1 MKRCPACRR
10 VENDDT
16 LVFCRADGTAL
27 IGDSKSIDG
36 DAGTVKIGSAPVA
49 SEVETSVLPQYATDA
64 GVRRPTGPTTVL
76 DQQKTISRTRE
87 LARPNRR
94 RVWVLSV
101 GAIVVIAVALSAYLY
116 LSRGKN
122 TTSKNSIAVLP
133 LVNASNDPNTEYLSD
148 GISEALINSL
158 TELQQLRV
166 IARSTAFRYKGRDV
180 DPQTVGRELNVQTVL
195 MGRVRQFG
203 DTLNIQVDLVDAS
216 TGAQLWG
223 AEYERK
229 LSDVLSMK
237 QTIAHEV
244 MDKLRLKLSGEE
256 QQRLTK
262 RDTTN
267 SEAYQFYLRGRFY
280 WNKRTGEGLKKAVE
294 QFQQAIEKDP
304 SYALAYSGLADAYTT
319 LPGYSATPASEVVQN
334 ARAAA
339 SRAIELDPNLAE
351 AHASL
356 ARIKM
361 AFESDSAGAEK
372 EFQRAIQLNPNYPSA
387 HHWYALLLAFQG
399 RSDEAKKE
407 ILRAQQLDP
416 LSLII
421 NRTVGDVFFWAR
433 EYDQALEQYKKTIE
447 IDANFPP
454 AHEDLAMLYGIKGR
468 YAEAIPEMN
477 KAIALNGRLPNYV
490 AELGYIHAI
499 SGHKVEA
506 QKMLDE
512 LTTRAKTEAVSPYA
526 FALIY
531 AGLGDKEKAFE
542 WLDEATRKEA
552 AGSNASLKVGPEWD
566 GLRSDPRFA
575 ELLRRAG
582 LPQ

>member
-477 KAIALNGRLPNYV
+477 KAIALNGRLPNSV
-490 AELGYIHAI
+490 AVLGYIHAI

>member
-1 MKRCPACRR
+1 MKRCPACKR

-16 LVFCRADGTAL
+16 LAFCRADGTRL
-27 IGDSKSIDG
+27 VSDSGSVNE
-36 DAGTVKIGSAPVA
+36 DAGTARFGSEPVA
-49 SEVETSVLPQYATDA
+49 SEVETSVLPQHATDA
-64 GVRRPTGPTTVL
+64 GVSRPTGPTTVL
-76 DQQKTISRTRE
+76 DRQQTIGATHE
-87 LARPNRR
+87 LRKPKRR

-133 LVNASNDPNTEYLSD
+133 LVNTSNDPNTEYLSD

-166 IARSTAFRYKGRDV
+166 IARSTAFRYKGKDV

-195 MGRVRQFG
+195 MGRVRQLG
-203 DTLNIQVDLVDAS
+203 DTLNIQVDLVDAT

-229 LSDVLSMK
+229 LSDVLSVK
-237 QTIAHEV
+237 QTIAREV
-244 MDKLRLKLSGEE
+244 MDKLRLKLSGAE

-267 SEAYQFYLRGRFY
+267 TEAYQFYLRGRFY
-280 WNKRTGEGLKKAVE
+280 WNKRTAEGLKKAIE

-304 SYALAYSGLADAYTT
+304 SYALAYAGLADAYTT
-319 LPGYSATPASEVVQN
+319 LPGYSATPASEV
-334 ARAAA
+334 AEKAKAAA
-339 SRAIELDPNLAE
+339 SQAIELDPNLAE

-356 ARIKM
+356 ANTM
-361 AFESDSAGAEK
+361 MGFNSDSAGAEK

-399 RSDEAKKE
+399 RTDEAKKE

-433 EYDQALEQYKKTIE
+433 EYDQALEQFKKTLE

-454 AHEDLAMLYGIKGR
+454 AHEDLAMVYGIKGR
-468 YAEAIPEMN
+468 YEEAIPEMN

-490 AELGYIHAI
+490 AVLGYIHAI

-542 WLDEATRKEA
+542 RLEEAITKGA
-552 AGSNASLKVGPEWD
+552 KSTKGDLKVGPAWD
-566 GLRSDPRFA
+566 GLRGDPRFA